1 MAKQAPPFGPLL
13 NMHAP
18 DFLAPGDMQERIRQ
32 YCLRSGQNPPESHG
46 EIVRCILESLALEYN
61 ERLVELESLLGYP
74 LNAIYIIG
82 GGSRNTLLN
91 QLTADLSGRPVIAG
105 PVEATVAGNL
115 LVQAMGL
122 GQIASLD
129 ELRQVMR
136 PPLRAGTLRSA
147 PRRALAARPCK
158 STAPWWAAPI
168 KRD

>member
-1 MAKQAPPFGPLL
+1 
-13 NMHAP
+13 
-18 DFLAPGDMQERIRQ
+18 MQERIRQ
-32 YCLRSGQNPPESHG
+32 YCLHSGQNPPESHG

-61 ERLVELESLLGYP
+61 ERLVELEGLLGYP
-74 LNAIYIIG
+74 LNAIHIIG

-105 PVEATVAGNL
+105 PEEATVAGNL

-136 PPLRAGTLRSA
+136 ASFELEHYDPHPDERWQPAVQKY
-147 PRRALAARPCK
+147 RALVSGTSGGK
-158 STAPWWAAPI
+158 Y
-168 KRD
+168 DV